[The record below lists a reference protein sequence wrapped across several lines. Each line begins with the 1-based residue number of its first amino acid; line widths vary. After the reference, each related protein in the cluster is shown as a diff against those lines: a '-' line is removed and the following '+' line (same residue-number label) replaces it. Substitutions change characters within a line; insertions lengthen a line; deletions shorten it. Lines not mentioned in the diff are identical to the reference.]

1 MKVDSNTVEIIIFGG
16 VCTVEHIPHN
26 VKVMVKDYDVN
37 EETIYRRHTHE
48 TDKQTT
54 CTTKT

>member
-1 MKVDSNTVEIIIFGG
+1 MKVDGNTVEIIIFGG
-16 VCTVEHIPHN
+16 ICTVEHIPHN

-54 CTTKT
+54 RNTKT

>member
-1 MKVDSNTVEIIIFGG
+1 MKVDRNTVEIIIYEGMCN
-16 VCTVEHIPHN
+16 VKHIPHN

-54 CTTKT
+54 RTTKT